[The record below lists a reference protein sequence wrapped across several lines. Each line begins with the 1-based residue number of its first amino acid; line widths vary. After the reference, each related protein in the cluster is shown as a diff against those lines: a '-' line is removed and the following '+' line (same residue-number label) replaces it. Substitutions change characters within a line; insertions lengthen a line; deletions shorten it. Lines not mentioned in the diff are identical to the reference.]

1 MWLTRRLRALARAVH
16 STERVV
22 SELETAESDVVIPYS
37 RREDGSIDVDASV
50 EAMREY
56 YMAAFEEAEFRR
68 VLSPR
73 RRRKLV
79 ENILRT
85 HRQMLNEEIARG
97 DLS

>member
-16 STERVV
+16 SSERVV
-22 SELETAESDVVIPYS
+22 SELETAESDAFFPFS
-37 RREDGSIDVDASV
+37 RRQDGSIDVDASV

-56 YMAAFEEAEFRR
+56 YLAAFEGAEARR

-73 RRRKLV
+73 RRRKAV
-79 ENILRT
+79 EITLRT
-85 HRQMLNEEIARG
+85 HRQMLDEAIARG